1 MYSSPIGSISGIIH
15 VAARRPYISAVIAVV
30 VLTTALLTA
39 PPKPAGQI
47 TAPPAPIVS
56 KLPDKMSVGMP
67 QPCEVEIPSSG
78 SVPRQIG
85 NCYFRYSAPP
95 NPVLGAR
102 VDNVCK
108 AKLDGTVLALKQAE
122 GTIILEGNSLSGHGS
137 IALIRARNVK
147 AYLVA
152 NGIDPQRIV
161 IKRGI
166 KHQRAVDILL
176 LP

>member
-1 MYSSPIGSISGIIH
+1 MYASPIGSISGIIH
-15 VAARRPYISAVIAVV
+15 VAARRPFISAIVAVV
-30 VLTTALLTA
+30 VLTTALVIAPPIPAALATA
-39 PPKPAGQI
+39 PA
-47 TAPPAPIVS
+47 APIVS
-56 KLPDKMSVGMP
+56 KLPDVLKIETS
-67 QPCEVEIPSSG
+67 QPCEVEIPQPG
-78 SVPRQIG
+78 STPRQIG
-85 NCYFRYSAPP
+85 NCYFQYSAPP
-95 NPVLGAR
+95 YPVLGAR

-137 IALIRARNVK
+137 IALSRARNVK